1 MCTIC
6 SIGFT
11 KRNNAARHV
20 QQQHNIPKG
29 EGNFAQFI
37 ARIKPEIS
45 KAFAGTLEQDDL
57 VDPFSGG
64 DSIDLEAIDFSASKP
79 PPYEVRLTYVFS
91 ARSI

>member
-20 QQQHNIPKG
+20 QQQHNITKG
-29 EGNFAQFI
+29 DGTSSQFI
-37 ARIKPEIS
+37 ARIKPEVP

-57 VDPFSGG
+57 VDPFNGG
-64 DSIDLEAIDFSASKP
+64 PTGNIQALEYHSKP
-79 PPYEVRLTYVFS
+79 PPYEVSLL
-91 ARSI
+91 